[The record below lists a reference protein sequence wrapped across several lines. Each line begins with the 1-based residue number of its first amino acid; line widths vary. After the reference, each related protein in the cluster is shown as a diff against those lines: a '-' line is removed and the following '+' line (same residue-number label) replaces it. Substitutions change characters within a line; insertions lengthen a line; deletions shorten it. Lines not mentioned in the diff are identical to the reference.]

1 MATPPNRPQPTIKEQ
16 RAEKR
21 AAQMEQFKKQEAAR
35 KRNRLLGIIGAVVA
49 LLLVVGTVAT
59 VLVINLTPQTVDEE
73 LVSGD
78 YAERVQLYPDLEAT
92 HTESRVSYD
101 VEPPVGGP
109 HNPTW
114 LQCGI
119 YDEEQ
124 QNENAVHALEHG
136 AIWLTYDPGFATD
149 EQIEALRELAR
160 ERGSY
165 MLVSPYGG
173 IGEAMAASAWGAQLR
188 FDDVDDPA
196 LGQFIEQY
204 WRSPD
209 SPEPNAT
216 CNSPLVGPGAIS

>member
-1 MATPPNRPQPTIKEQ
+1 MATPPKPTIKEQ

-21 AAQMEQFKKQEAAR
+21 AAQMELFKKQEASR
-35 KRNRLLGIIGAVVA
+35 KRNRLLGIIGAIVA
-49 LLLVVGTVAT
+49 LVLVVGTVTT
-59 VLVINLTPQTVDEE
+59 VIIINATPQQTPEAQ
-73 LVSGD
+73 LSGD
-78 YAERVQLYPDLEAT
+78 YADRVQLYPGLEAT
-92 HTESRVSYD
+92 HTESRVTYD
-101 VEPPVGGP
+101 VIPPVGGP

-124 QNENAVHALEHG
+124 QNENAVHDLEHG
-136 AIWLTYDPGFATD
+136 AVWLTYDPAFATD
-149 EQIEALRELAR
+149 EQIEALRDLAR

-165 MLVSPYGG
+165 MLVSPYDG

-188 FDDVDDPA
+188 FDDVDDPVLA
-196 LGQFIEQY
+196 EFIENY

-216 CNSPLVGPGAIS
+216 CNSPLIGPGAIS

>member
-1 MATPPNRPQPTIKEQ
+1 MATPPKPTIKEQ

-21 AAQMEQFKKQEAAR
+21 AAQMELFKKQEASR
-35 KRNRLLGIIGAVVA
+35 KRNRLLGIIGAIVA
-49 LLLVVGTVAT
+49 LVLVVGAVTTVII
-59 VLVINLTPQTVDEE
+59 INATPQQTPEAQ
-73 LVSGD
+73 LSGD
-78 YAERVQLYPDLEAT
+78 YSDRVQLYPDLEAT
-92 HTESRVSYD
+92 HTESRVTYD
-101 VEPPVGGP
+101 VIPPVGGP

-124 QNENAVHALEHG
+124 QNENAVHDLEHG
-136 AIWLTYDPGFATD
+136 AVWLTYDPAFATD
-149 EQIEALRELAR
+149 AQIEALRDLAR

-165 MLVSPYGG
+165 MLVSPYDG

-188 FDDVDDPA
+188 FDDVDDPVLA
-196 LGQFIEQY
+196 EFIENY

-216 CNSPLVGPGAIS
+216 CNSPLIGPGAIS

>member
-1 MATPPNRPQPTIKEQ
+1 MATPPKPTIKEQ

-21 AAQMEQFKKQEAAR
+21 AAQMELFKKQEASR
-35 KRNRLLGIIGAVVA
+35 KRNRLLGIIGAIVA
-49 LLLVVGTVAT
+49 LVLVVGTVTT
-59 VLVINLTPQTVDEE
+59 VIIINATPQQTPEAQ
-73 LVSGD
+73 LSGD
-78 YAERVQLYPDLEAT
+78 YTDRVQLYPGLEAT
-92 HTESRVSYD
+92 HTESRVTYD
-101 VEPPVGGP
+101 VIPPVGGP

-124 QNENAVHALEHG
+124 QNENAVHDLEHG
-136 AIWLTYDPGFATD
+136 AVWLTYDPAFATD
-149 EQIEALRELAR
+149 EQIEALRDLAR

-165 MLVSPYGG
+165 MVVSPYEG

-188 FDDVDDPA
+188 FDDVDDPVLA
-196 LGQFIEQY
+196 EFIENY

-216 CNSPLVGPGAIS
+216 CDSPLIGPGAIS